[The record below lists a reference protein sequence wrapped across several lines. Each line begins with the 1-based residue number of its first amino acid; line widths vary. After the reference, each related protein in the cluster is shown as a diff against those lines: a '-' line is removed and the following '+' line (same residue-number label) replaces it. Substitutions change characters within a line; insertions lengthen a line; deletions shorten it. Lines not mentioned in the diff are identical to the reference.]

1 MQQATNEI
9 ANIDPIKFFNE
20 GKIVY
25 IDLVFN
31 DIEIQALFKGFPDGT
46 VKIVGNFPRASSIS
60 AKLPLEKF
68 GYDVCYEQACIQMLP
83 QGLTMVMK
91 DYPIAKEKHRKDQE
105 NGGNP
110 Q

>member
-31 DIEIQALFKGFPDGT
+31 DISNDNKKEIRESLRTCLQSFD
-46 VKIVGNFPRASSIS
+46 
-60 AKLPLEKF
+60 
-68 GYDVCYEQACIQMLP
+68 
-83 QGLTMVMK
+83 
-91 DYPIAKEKHRKDQE
+91 
-105 NGGNP
+105 
-110 Q
+110 

>member
-1 MQQATNEI
+1 MQSSMQQATNEI

-60 AKLPLEKF
+60 KLPLEKF
-68 GYDVCYEQACIQMLP
+68 GYEVCYEQACIKCYLS
-83 QGLTMVMK
+83 LTMVMK
-91 DYPIAKEKHRKDQE
+91 DYQ
-105 NGGNP
+105 
-110 Q
+110 